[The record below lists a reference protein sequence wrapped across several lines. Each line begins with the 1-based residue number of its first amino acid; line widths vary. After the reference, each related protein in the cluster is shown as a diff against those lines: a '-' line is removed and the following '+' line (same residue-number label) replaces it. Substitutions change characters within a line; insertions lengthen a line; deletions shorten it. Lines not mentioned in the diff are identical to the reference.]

1 MPIDEAVDLS
11 VRECISEGILR
22 NLLTKERAEVIAMC
36 LYEYNEEQHLKTVF
50 EEGQED
56 GFQKGRQEGREEGR
70 QEGREEGR
78 LEGREEG
85 RLEERVDL
93 ARRMLAEG
101 LSIETVERISQLS
114 RDELQVILSKA

>member
-1 MPIDEAVDLS
+1 MPIGEAVDLS

-70 QEGREEGR
+70 
-78 LEGREEG
+78 
-85 RLEERVDL
+85 LEERVDL

-114 RDELQVILSKA
+114 RDELQVIQSET